1 MSHVRFSGT
10 VEEIAEYQYP
20 SADSASKHPRFGEA
34 VAEYE
39 VLELDA
45 ALSPK
50 TCPELDF
57 SLPTAVFSTA
67 VDAQVLNKSALSPP
81 QARVDVRVPLT
92 ADVGASGLCCVSV
105 EHTPRGAPVT
115 VGDVLGTVHH
125 QLRQLDH
132 ELPRRDAN
140 PREVERCRQQRVGTV
155 DAFCRSLDAETRSAI
170 VSKEQD
176 ARVRRVD
183 RLCGRVLF
191 AGLTEGDAGTWQL
204 NLRSAERYAP
214 ARR

>member
-10 VEEIAEYQYP
+10 VEIAEYEYLG
-20 SADSASKHPRFGEA
+20 ADSAASKHPRFSET
-34 VAEYE
+34 VVEHE

-50 TCPELDF
+50 TCPEVDF
-57 SLPTAVFSTA
+57 SLPTTVFSTA
-67 VDAQVLNKSALSPP
+67 VDAQVLNKSALTPP
-81 QARVDVRVPLT
+81 QARMDVRVPLT

-125 QLRQLDH
+125 QLRQLD
-132 ELPRRDAN
+132 PTRDERAK
-140 PREVERCRQQRVGTV
+140 EVERCRQQRVGNV
-155 DAFCRSLDAETRSAI
+155 DTFCRSLDAEARSAI

-183 RLCGRVLF
+183 RLCGRVMF
-191 AGLTEGDAGTWQL
+191 AGLTVGEGDAGLWQL
-204 NLRSAERYAP
+204 NLKSAERYAAP
-214 ARR
+214 TRR